1 MLPVCSV
8 SPRHLLSQ
16 AQGADG
22 PRLSVTSPHAPLG
35 SKDPSWQSSRDT
47 GLMELVVELMQ
58 HYSHLPLVPPREA
71 KNCTS
76 SSPEGHKNCPS
87 NEERREDQSETYHNH
102 QDSRTPFC
110 NASPIALDE
119 RGSPGNPNTL
129 LILPPAVTL
138 APGCAPALQ
147 EGSHNPCQSEIRMKK
162 LRTKQRGRKMQNQGI
177 LVPWEQSAFS
187 KDLISSPS
195 TLVSHFIKS
204 HCTVPC
210 LCCRTPACPMA
221 IQGTLATHT
230 AQHHPEVW

>member
-1 MLPVCSV
+1 MAPGCL
-8 SPRHLLSQ
+8 SPAPTLHLAAKTRAGS
-16 AQGADG
+16 
-22 PRLSVTSPHAPLG
+22 HLG
-35 SKDPSWQSSRDT
+35 TRP
-47 GLMELVVELMQ
+47 MELVVELMQ

-87 NEERREDQSETYHNH
+87 NEERREDRSETYHNH

-221 IQGTLATHT
+221 IQGTLATRT

>member
-1 MLPVCSV
+1 MLSVCSV

-35 SKDPSWQSSRDT
+35 SKDPSWQSSQDT
-47 GLMELVVELMQ
+47 SDGAGGGTDAALQ
-58 HYSHLPLVPPREA
+58 PSSPCAPHEA
-71 KNCTS
+71 KNCIS
-76 SSPEGHKNCPS
+76 SSPEGHNNCPS
-87 NEERREDQSETYHNH
+87 NEERREDRSETYHNH
-102 QDSRTPFC
+102 QDTRTPFC

-119 RGSPGNPNTL
+119 RCSPGNPNTL
-129 LILPPAVTL
+129 LILPPVVTL

-147 EGSHNPCQSEIRMKK
+147 EGSHNLCQSEIRTKK
-162 LRTKQRGRKMQNQGI
+162 LRTKQRGRKMQTQGI

-187 KDLISSPS
+187 KDLISTPS

-221 IQGTLATHT
+221 IQGTSYTHST
-230 AQHHPEVW
+230 ASS